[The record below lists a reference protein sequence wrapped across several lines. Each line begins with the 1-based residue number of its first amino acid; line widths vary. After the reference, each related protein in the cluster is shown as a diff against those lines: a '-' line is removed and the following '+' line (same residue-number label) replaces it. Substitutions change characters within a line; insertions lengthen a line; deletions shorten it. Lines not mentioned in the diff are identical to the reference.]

1 MKKLDF
7 SDMNA
12 LKVVIAW
19 RRGKKILISLA
30 RRIFPRPFLLS
41 CFSSFFSPAWWL
53 FQDDPWH
60 LVSPC
65 PLDTHWDLIFRETS
79 AKTVETIE
87 VGDKKS
93 GACRKQGRAADNR
106 GNALG
111 DNRRREMPSIW
122 TTLTQKSFFP
132 GSTFEILLER
142 GNDNDSQ
149 MFSVESVGSFGFGG
163 SSWSSELLHS
173 GSLSSGRVT
182 DNQHK

>member
-7 SDMNA
+7 SDMEA

-19 RRGKKILISLA
+19 RWGKKILISLA

-93 GACRKQGRAADNR
+93 GACRKQGSAADNR

-132 GSTFEILLER
+132 GSNPKFFSKGEMTMIHRCSQLSLLGHLGLE
-142 GNDNDSQ
+142 GLVGLVNYCTLAL
-149 MFSVESVGSFGFGG
+149 SVI
-163 SSWSSELLHS
+163 
-173 GSLSSGRVT
+173 RT
-182 DNQHK
+182 RDR